1 MVIIIGFICFVLFKT
16 PGWYRAQPLQEAL
29 VRGGHM
35 VEGVG
40 CHLASAVVAGVTATM
55 VASPVDVVKTRS
67 ASRLELQTK
76 STLWFSPLLHNGS
89 RDQVH
94 ERAPRPVQL
103 RPRLPARHRGG
114 GGAGGAL
121 QVQYSTVQYST
132 VHYSAVQYS
141 TVQRYLGG
149 SLRAAAAWSPG
160 TSSSGSLTN
169 RSNCGQ

>member
-1 MVIIIGFICFVLFKT
+1 MTQSRGAGLGVGSGVKLGYYYWFVYSKT

-76 STLWFSPLLHNGS
+76 VL
-89 RDQVH
+89 
-94 ERAPRPVQL
+94 
-103 RPRLPARHRGG
+103 
-114 GGAGGAL
+114 
-121 QVQYSTVQYST
+121 
-132 VHYSAVQYS
+132 
-141 TVQRYLGG
+141 
-149 SLRAAAAWSPG
+149 
-160 TSSSGSLTN
+160 
-169 RSNCGQ
+169 

>member
-1 MVIIIGFICFVLFKT
+1 MTQSRGAGLGVGSGVKLGYYYWFYLFRFRLFIT

-76 STLWFSPLLHNGS
+76 V
-89 RDQVH
+89 R
-94 ERAPRPVQL
+94 
-103 RPRLPARHRGG
+103 
-114 GGAGGAL
+114 
-121 QVQYSTVQYST
+121 
-132 VHYSAVQYS
+132 
-141 TVQRYLGG
+141 
-149 SLRAAAAWSPG
+149 
-160 TSSSGSLTN
+160 
-169 RSNCGQ
+169 

>member
-1 MVIIIGFICFVLFKT
+1 MYDAVKGGRARCGEWSEAWLLLLVLFRLFIT

-76 STLWFSPLLHNGS
+76 V
-89 RDQVH
+89 R
-94 ERAPRPVQL
+94 
-103 RPRLPARHRGG
+103 
-114 GGAGGAL
+114 
-121 QVQYSTVQYST
+121 
-132 VHYSAVQYS
+132 
-141 TVQRYLGG
+141 
-149 SLRAAAAWSPG
+149 
-160 TSSSGSLTN
+160 
-169 RSNCGQ
+169 